1 MALTKE
7 QSLRQAIDREN
18 AMLVNLQLNMPH
30 RLQQEMP
37 HRDRRKYLD

>member
-18 AMLVNLQLNMPH
+18 AMLVNLQLNMLH
-30 RLQQEMP
+30 RLQQEML